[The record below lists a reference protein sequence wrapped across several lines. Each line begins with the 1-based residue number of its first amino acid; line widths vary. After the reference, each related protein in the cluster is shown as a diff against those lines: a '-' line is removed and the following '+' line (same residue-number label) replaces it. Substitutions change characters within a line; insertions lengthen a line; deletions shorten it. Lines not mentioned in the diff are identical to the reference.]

1 MATPSYQGQSA
12 PSPEGID
19 IQKLTREAQEAWR
32 KSREV
37 EVERKD
43 AQGNVIGTTKTVSLA
58 GLAPEREPFFEGVPT
73 YQEDPV
79 AYGKAQQAYQ
89 QALAQS
95 QVADIDAAIFG
106 GGPPLPSSVA
116 SAIGMGGQQSFQNLP
131 INYRV
136 SELRRAAQ
144 QAFDSGDFF
153 QAEMLER
160 QANELLGIVAQYYS
174 PTGAGEIGALP
185 TTLAQ
190 RQYRPMAGLAGE
202 ISALPAGYNLAFM
215 ANGGIV
221 TQPTAAIVGERGPEM
236 VMGGG
241 RNTAFS
247 PSQRTRA
254 RGQQQQAQ
262 AASQAPVGAGRQY
275 SPIMQGDQ
283 RVGTRS
289 TAAPFGP
296 LQQQSFGQ
304 AALGQPVYQAIPGAN
319 YAATPQQFLGIPG
332 QMHGSTLGDAGQGQM
347 MGQMDYA
354 RGDMSAAQQAQ
365 LAAMAAAQQ
374 QMMAP
379 EELIGRRAQWQEG
392 IVPSRDR
399 GAFTAPGFINRPAGI
414 TSGRGQY
421 PSTMQR
427 GGPAA
432 LRSDQLLQSL
442 LGQFGSGNL
451 ETTYG
456 QFQPTGLDYRGFDRL
471 AYDHP
476 QAPLAPGPLQE
487 QQALSEM
494 MGPIHQAQM
503 QDWMR
508 GRQAWNQKQQ
518 LGSQI
523 YGLAGG
529 GKINQP
535 MMALVG
541 EEGPELA
548 MLQPGDAVIPLPEG
562 QADKI
567 ADLLGLVGMA
577 NGGGDWMDA
586 LAFQE
591 EYRRLAGALP
601 SEQQLL
607 PSEDPRLTA
616 ALASVTG
623 QASPTAEIGTYGGGL
638 QQTAGIPIGG
648 FEPATFENLLIGP
661 QGEIERIEKRTG
673 SPYRTDPR
681 YGRNPLAFGAP
692 DIEPSQTGAFANYA
706 QLIAAANTG
715 TLSDQNFIS
724 IEKAET
730 ALENEI
736 SSLMKLMA
744 NAEWESEEYFKYQG
758 LVQEAEGRLNNLR
771 KDKDFIIAKN
781 QTQAA
786 LNAAQAG
793 GTADPEAA
801 KLAREQATN
810 MDYAKLA
817 VDLWSGLG
825 LSLTPEQIQLATSGS
840 LDPEQIDSLFDSVLS
855 AQGQG
860 APQAIQYGFA

>member
-1 MATPSYQGQSA
+1 MALTPEQAKMHAQIAATNIEAKKGKPDDPSIL
-12 PSPEGID
+12 PSPGGLD
-19 IQKLTREAQEAWR
+19 MGKLTREAQEAWR
-32 KSREV
+32 KSIETDV
-37 EVERKD
+37 QKTD
-43 AQGNVIGTTKTVSLA
+43 AQGNVIGTVKGYDLS
-58 GLAPEREPFFEGVPT
+58 GIGPQREDF
-73 YQEDPV
+73 
-79 AYGKAQQAYQ
+79 ASQQAYEE
-89 QALAQS
+89 ALGQGD
-95 QVADIDAAIFG
+95 VAAIDAAVFG
-106 GGPPLPSSVA
+106 GGPPLPRSFAA
-116 SAIGMGGQQSFQNLP
+116 SIGIGGQQNFQNLP

-185 TTLAQ
+185 TTLAH

-221 TQPTAAIVGERGPEM
+221 TEPTAAIVGERGPEM

-241 RNTAFS
+241 GNNA
-247 PSQRTRA
+247 PSRKARA
-254 RGQQQQAQ
+254 QQQQTE
-262 AASQAPVGAGRQY
+262 AAGMGPVGAGRQY
-275 SPIMQGDQ
+275 NPIMQGGQ
-283 RVGTRS
+283 QVGTQS
-289 TAAPFGP
+289 SPSFGP
-296 LQQQSFGQ
+296 MQGGPSLSPPFSQYPSNVLDAYMESQRGLPPGGFGPPPTSRAQQ
-304 AALGQPVYQAIPGAN
+304 
-319 YAATPQQFLGIPG
+319 
-332 QMHGSTLGDAGQGQM
+332 QM
-347 MGQMDYA
+347 MGIEGQLGRQAQQMA
-354 RGDMSAAQQAQ
+354 SNQQAQ
-365 LAAMAAAQQ
+365 QAAMAAAQQ
-374 QMMAP
+374 QMAQAAGMQPLGYGRQYAP
-379 EELIGRRAQWQEG
+379 MFSGAPFGNYIGQTSIPNRQLQPIGSGVYPEVDWRQLYAQQESQG
-392 IVPSRDR
+392 LPIGPPHVDW
-399 GAFTAPGFINRPAGI
+399 NPAG
-414 TSGRGQY
+414 TQFQMHDYGTPQNY
-421 PSTMQR
+421 PAGVY
-427 GGPAA
+427 GG
-432 LRSDQLLQSL
+432 SLQS
-442 LGQFGSGNL
+442 
-451 ETTYG
+451 TYSPHLNRHS
-456 QFQPTGLDYRGFDRL
+456 QTRHQRD
-471 AYDHP
+471 
-476 QAPLAPGPLQE
+476 Q
-487 QQALSEM
+487 M
-494 MGPIHQAQM
+494 MGGNPLNMLPFA
-503 QDWMR
+503 
-508 GRQAWNQKQQ
+508 
-518 LGSQI
+518 
-523 YGLAGG
+523 GLAGG

-562 QADKI
+562 QADNI
-567 ADLLGLVGMA
+567 AKTLGLVGMA

-692 DIEPSQTGAFANYA
+692 DIDPSQTGAFANYA

-715 TLSDQNFIS
+715 TLSDNDFIS

-730 ALENEI
+730 AIENEI
-736 SSLMKLMA
+736 SSLMKLRA
-744 NAEWESEEYFKYQG
+744 NADSESEEFDRYDG
-758 LVQEAEGRLNNLR
+758 LVQEATQRLNNLR
-771 KDKDFIIAKN
+771 TDKDFIIAKN

-801 KLAREQATN
+801 KLAREQSTN

-855 AQGQG
+855 AQTTV